1 MQCRCVETFQPNSN
15 RPQKRAMTRNL
26 VRFPKKLVRV
36 ASLAAFAAIIL
47 SASTALYL
55 IGGFADFSAV
65 NSAFAQGQGQGQGG
79 GQGQGQGGGQ
89 GGGGGQGQGQGQGSG
104 QGGPSGPPN
113 LSPLLTTPPPL
124 APAGSIS
131 ASLKRALDVIQAL
144 FGGQTGED
152 LTEDEEAD
160 LIGNG
165 WVQ

>member
-65 NSAFAQGQGQGQGG
+65 NSAFAQGQGQGQRAARAVVKGK
-79 GQGQGQGGGQ
+79 
-89 GGGGGQGQGQGQGSG
+89 
-104 QGGPSGPPN
+104 
-113 LSPLLTTPPPL
+113 
-124 APAGSIS
+124 ARAVVKVAGVVRDK
-131 ASLKRALDVIQAL
+131 ARVRAVVKAARQAHR
-144 FGGQTGED
+144 T
-152 LTEDEEAD
+152 
-160 LIGNG
+160 
-165 WVQ
+165 